1 MISTLL
7 RLVGIDLKRLARDA
21 AITIVVAMFGAFAAI
36 LALALGTVAL
46 YLWLELKLGTFASLS
61 ILGGTSALL
70 AIVLLVIAFRRTPR
84 KSRGLSEDALRAAAS
99 PAQAPASAAAFT
111 GTADEAVNAV
121 AEIVRNGSPQQ
132 IAGTIAMAALIG
144 WLLGR
149 RF

>member
-46 YLWLELKLGTFASLS
+46 YLWLELKLGTFTSLS

-84 KSRGLSEDALRAAAS
+84 KSRGLSEDALRAGAG
-99 PAQAPASAAAFT
+99 PAQASAAAFT
-111 GTADEAVNAV
+111 GTADEAVNAA
-121 AEIVRNGSPQQ
+121 AEIVRNGSAQQ